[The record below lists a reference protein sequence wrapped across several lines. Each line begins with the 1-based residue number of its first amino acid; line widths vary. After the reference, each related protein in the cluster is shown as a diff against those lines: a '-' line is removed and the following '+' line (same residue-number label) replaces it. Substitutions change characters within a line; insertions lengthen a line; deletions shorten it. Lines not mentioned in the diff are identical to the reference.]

1 MTSEAPWFQKWT
13 IRVTPKKFGSNI
25 SVYKLFSADQQT
37 VSWPPRYSAKHR
49 LGSVANHTKFHS
61 ITRFPQRNQQ
71 DTNNEEIHTVAD
83 TQIKLVSGRRLVFL
97 CLMNGTCLKDWLPYA
112 SLYCPLFAIRYG
124 LTGGRRTHSS
134 CLLSKMENECF
145 TRKQELKSRCHV
157 YEYDGLLPTSKSSG
171 SDGNP
176 QFRFPKRVTLVFII
190 LL

>member
-112 SLYCPLFAIRYG
+112 SLYCPLFATWDLQFVMDWQVDDVHTQVVCCQKWKMSVLRG
-124 LTGGRRTHSS
+124 NRS
-134 CLLSKMENECF
+134 LSQGVMFMNMMVCCQRAKAQVLM
-145 TRKQELKSRCHV
+145 
-157 YEYDGLLPTSKSSG
+157 
-171 SDGNP
+171 
-176 QFRFPKRVTLVFII
+176 VTLNLDF
-190 LL
+190 LRG